1 MVCLNEGSLSTG
13 SELST
18 GMIKGA
24 DRIRMALL
32 EIRGLTK
39 TFGGISKTE
48 KGGKGWNCLLVR
60 NRR

>member
-24 DRIRMALL
+24 DRYVWL
-32 EIRGLTK
+32 
-39 TFGGISKTE
+39 
-48 KGGKGWNCLLVR
+48 C
-60 NRR
+60 